1 MQPILRNFCVFSNI
15 SSFYEQLQ
23 IVEKYC
29 KTLSRFL
36 RKNILFFRQTNV
48 FTKEL
53 ISRNS
58 FLVYFTKT
66 PNIGG
71 GKLIAVRKSSTR
83 SINRRRRLFGQKSPK
98 AGHLL
103 FFLLISEIGLQF
115 EINTIDVKTC
125 KTC

>member
-71 GKLIAVRKSSTR
+71 GKLIAVRKSSIR
-83 SINRRRRLFGQKSPK
+83 SINRRRRRFDEKSPE
-98 AGHLL
+98 AGHL
-103 FFLLISEIGLQF
+103 
-115 EINTIDVKTC
+115 
-125 KTC
+125 

>member
-15 SSFYEQLQ
+15 SSFFAQPQ
-23 IVEKYC
+23 SVEKYC

-36 RKNILFFRQTNV
+36 KKNILFFRQTNV